1 MERLEARHR
10 KFAGEECGGSEPG
23 CAYRGGYH
31 GCTREVLAR
40 NRSDDSG
47 LEETGGDAIV
57 AIELHII
64 EGSRDSIPSGRSGRF
79 TALHVSSSVENNIA
93 VAHGLADENDFYIKR
108 SADGERFGAKE
119 VDAGGAD
126 VSRNESDGKFL
137 GDVVDAAQSQGKLKR
152 GARVFAVLR
161 MNADRVSGDACEAAR
176 LSLCRE
182 RSQTQMRH

>member
-1 MERLEARHR
+1 VERLEARHR

-31 GCTREVLAR
+31 GCAREVLAR

-64 EGSRDSIPSGRSGRF
+64 EGSRDSIPSGRSGGF
-79 TALHVSSSVENNIA
+79 AALHVSSGGEDNVA
-93 VAHGLADENDFYIKR
+93 VAHRLADENDFYLER
-108 SADGERFGAKE
+108 GADGERFGTKE

-126 VSRNESDGKFL
+126 VSGNESDGKTL
-137 GDVVDAAQSQGKLKR
+137 GDVVDAAQSQRKLKG

-176 LSLCRE
+176 LILC
-182 RSQTQMRH
+182 